1 MVLSFVSQGVV
12 LRKPSVHYIACGLQT
27 LLIQPLYSEPSDGG
41 TKEIKM
47 SKKRAGWKAVD
58 NLVALDDVGKWNQVE
73 NHWDETTRLVPRL
86 REHQT
91 ALEEMG
97 SVKEF
102 FTKDEL
108 DKIVLWKHAVGKT
121 RIFNVKY
128 INANSDTTVRNNSK
142 IAIALAMKIQLNEC
156 LNENGV
162 LTAKGK
168 KSIQDAI
175 VALTK
180 NISGVGPAT
189 ASAMLTIVRPDI
201 FCYMYDEAVDCFEA
215 KRSYT
220 ISNYLGVNTRCLE
233 KANDLGEGW
242 TTNRV
247 AKTIWTAARFL
258 AINEKDL
265 TEEDDI
271 GAGEDGEEQE
281 EKEDDGKQVNG
292 GEGSGPSK
300 PPRRR

>member
-1 MVLSFVSQGVV
+1 
-12 LRKPSVHYIACGLQT
+12 
-27 LLIQPLYSEPSDGG
+27 
-41 TKEIKM
+41 M
-47 SKKRAGWKAVD
+47 SKKRAGWQAVD
-58 NLVALDDVGKWNQVE
+58 NLVALDDVRKWVKVE
-73 NHWDETTRLVPRL
+73 KHWDETIRLVPRL
-86 REHQT
+86 REHQS

-108 DKIVLWKHAVGKT
+108 DKIVLWKHTVGKT
-121 RIFNVKY
+121 RI
-128 INANSDTTVRNNSK
+128 SR
-142 IAIALAMKIQLNEC
+142 IAISLAMKIQLDEC
-156 LNENGV
+156 LDENGV

-180 NISGVGPAT
+180 NVKGVGPAT

-233 KANDLGEGW
+233 KANSLGEGW

-258 AINEKDL
+258 AVNEKDL
-265 TEEDDI
+265 TKEDRSVAD
-271 GAGEDGEEQE
+271 EDGEEQE
-281 EKEDDGKQVNG
+281 EEEDDDDVKQGNTD
-292 GEGSGPSK
+292 EGSGPSK
-300 PPRRR
+300 RPRRR

>member
-1 MVLSFVSQGVV
+1 
-12 LRKPSVHYIACGLQT
+12 
-27 LLIQPLYSEPSDGG
+27 
-41 TKEIKM
+41 M
-47 SKKRAGWKAVD
+47 SKKRAGWQAVD
-58 NLVALDDVGKWNQVE
+58 NLVALDDVRKWVKVE
-73 NHWDETTRLVPRL
+73 KHWDETIRLVPRL
-86 REHQT
+86 REHQS

-108 DKIVLWKHAVGKT
+108 DKIVLWKHTVGKT

-128 INANSDTTVRNNSK
+128 INANSDTNVRNNSR
-142 IAIALAMKIQLNEC
+142 IAISLAMKIQLDEC
-156 LNENGV
+156 LDENGV

-180 NISGVGPAT
+180 NVKGVGPAT

-233 KANDLGEGW
+233 KANSLGEGW

-258 AINEKDL
+258 AVNEKDL
-265 TEEDDI
+265 TEEDGSVAD
-271 GAGEDGEEQE
+271 EDGEEQE
-281 EKEDDGKQVNG
+281 EEEDDDDGNQGNTD
-292 GEGSGPSK
+292 EGSGPSK
-300 PPRRR
+300 RPRRR

>member
-1 MVLSFVSQGVV
+1 
-12 LRKPSVHYIACGLQT
+12 
-27 LLIQPLYSEPSDGG
+27 
-41 TKEIKM
+41 M
-47 SKKRAGWKAVD
+47 SKKRAGWEAVD
-58 NLVALDDVGKWNQVE
+58 NLVALDDVRKWVKVE
-73 NHWDETTRLVPRL
+73 KHWDETIRLVPRL

-91 ALEEMG
+91 ALEQMG
-97 SVKEF
+97 SDKEF

-108 DKIVLWKHAVGKT
+108 DKIVKWKHSVGKT

-128 INANSDTTVRNNSK
+128 INANSDTTVQHHSRL
-142 IAIALAMKIQLNEC
+142 AISRAMKIQLDEC

-168 KSIQDAI
+168 NSIQDAI
-175 VALTK
+175 VELTK

-201 FCYMYDEAVDCFEA
+201 FCYMYDEAIDCFEA
-215 KRSYT
+215 KRDYK

-233 KANDLGEGW
+233 KANNLGQGW

-258 AINEKDL
+258 AVNGKDL
-265 TEEDDI
+265 TEEDES
-271 GAGEDGEEQE
+271 GADEDCEEQKE
-281 EKEDDGKQVNG
+281 EEDQGNG
-292 GEGSGPSK
+292 NEGSGPSK
-300 PPRRR
+300 RPRRG

>member
-1 MVLSFVSQGVV
+1 
-12 LRKPSVHYIACGLQT
+12 
-27 LLIQPLYSEPSDGG
+27 
-41 TKEIKM
+41 M
-47 SKKRAGWKAVD
+47 SKKRAGWQAAD
-58 NLVALDDVGKWNQVE
+58 NLVALDDVRKWVQVE
-73 NHWDETTRLVPRL
+73 EHWGETIRLVPRL
-86 REHQT
+86 REHQS

-108 DKIVLWKHAVGKT
+108 DKIVLWKHTVGKT
-121 RIFNVKY
+121 RVFNVKY
-128 INANSDTTVRNNSK
+128 INANSDTNVRDNSK
-142 IAIALAMKIQLNEC
+142 IAIAMAMKIQLDEC
-156 LNENGV
+156 LDENGD

-180 NISGVGPAT
+180 NLKGVGPAT

-201 FCYMYDEAVDCFEA
+201 FCYMYDEAVDCFEE

-220 ISNYLGVNTRCLE
+220 IGNYLGVNTRCLE
-233 KANDLGEGW
+233 KANSLGEGW

-258 AINEKDL
+258 ALNEKDL
-265 TEEDDI
+265 TKENGS
-271 GAGEDGEEQE
+271 GADEDGEEQKE
-281 EKEDDGKQVNG
+281 EKDDEAGKQGNTD
-292 GEGSGPSK
+292 EGSGPSK
-300 PPRRR
+300 RPRRR